1 MTVATEGE
9 ALLLVDLS
17 HTGCAVESRDA
28 FGLGDEL
35 YLTFTLD
42 TCLSFIVPVRVRY
55 SQVSRRPRLAT
66 HRYLSGFEFI
76 AARQPDIHRIVEI
89 LLEACN
95 EPLSVH

>member
-9 ALLLVDLS
+9 ALLLIDLS

-55 SQVSRRPRLAT
+55 ACGT
-66 HRYLSGFEFI
+66 HRCLDDHGWPHTGI
-76 AARQPDIHRIVEI
+76 
-89 LLEACN
+89 
-95 EPLSVH
+95 